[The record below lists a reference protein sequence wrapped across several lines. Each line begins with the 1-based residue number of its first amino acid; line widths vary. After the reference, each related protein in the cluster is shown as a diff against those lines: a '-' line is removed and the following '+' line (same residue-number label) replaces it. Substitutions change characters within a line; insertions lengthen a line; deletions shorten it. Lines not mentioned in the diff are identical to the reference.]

1 MQRTQ
6 TVAACLALAVW
17 AGFLSSGAPAQVLT
31 PRASPAASVGM
42 KIGTTDVEVRYHRP
56 AVKGRKIWGGL
67 VPYGEV
73 WRLGANDATTVR
85 FSDPVKM
92 EGKDVPAGTYAFFAI
107 PGPDAWT
114 LILNRRAEQWGAY
127 FYKESEDLLRFQV
140 KPQTGPHA
148 EWMSF
153 SLTPA
158 TPESAVLE
166 MAWETLRLPVR
177 IDVDVPR
184 IVWGNLDKAIAE
196 KPDADNYLY
205 AVNYALERGERLDE
219 AMTWVDKALA
229 LEEGFWGY
237 EAKAKL
243 LQRAGKADDA
253 LPLLDKAIAL
263 ARGKAPQGYID
274 GLEAMKA
281 AWKQE
286 A

>member
-1 MQRTQ
+1 MRIVST
-6 TVAACLALAVW
+6 CLALSLFASAVVS
-17 AGFLSSGAPAQVLT
+17 AQGAQVPV
-31 PRASPAASVGM
+31 PRASPAASVSLRV
-42 KIGTTDVEVRYHRP
+42 GTTDVEVKYHRP
-56 AVKGRKIWGGL
+56 AVKGRKVWGGL

-85 FSDPVKM
+85 FSDPVKV
-92 EGKDVPAGTYAFFAI
+92 EGREVLAGTYALFAI
-107 PGPDAWT
+107 PGPDSWT
-114 LILNRRAEQWGAY
+114 LILNKRAQQWGAY

-140 KPQTGPHA
+140 QPRTGPHT

-153 SLTPA
+153 AIAPA

-196 KPDADNYLY
+196 KPDADSYLY

-219 AMTWVDKALA
+219 AMTWVDRSLA
-229 LEEGFWGY
+229 LQEGFWGY

-243 LQRAGKADDA
+243 LQRAGNVDEA

-263 ARGKAPQGYID
+263 ARGKAPQGYIT
-274 GLEAMKA
+274 GLEEMKA
-281 AWKQE
+281 SWKKGT
-286 A
+286 

>member
-1 MQRTQ
+1 MRI
-6 TVAACLALAVW
+6 VAACLALSLSTAAV
-17 AGFLSSGAPAQVLT
+17 AAQVPV
-31 PRASPAASVGM
+31 PRASPAASVSLR
-42 KIGTTDVEVRYHRP
+42 IGTTDVEVRYHRP
-56 AVKGRKIWGGL
+56 AVKGRKVWGGL

-85 FSDPVKM
+85 FSDPVKV
-92 EGKDVPAGTYAFFAI
+92 EGRDVPAGTYALFAI
-107 PGPDAWT
+107 PGPDSWT
-114 LILNRRAEQWGAY
+114 VILNQRAQQWGAY

-140 KPQTGPHA
+140 QPQTGPPT

-153 SLTPA
+153 AIAPV
-158 TPESAVLE
+158 TPESALLE

-177 IDVDVPR
+177 IEVDVPR
-184 IVWGNLDKAIAE
+184 IVWGNLDKAIAG

-219 AMTWVDKALA
+219 AMTWVDRSLA
-229 LEEGFWGY
+229 LQEGFWGY

-243 LQRAGKADDA
+243 LRRAGKVDEA
-253 LPLLDKAIAL
+253 LPLLDRAIAL

-274 GLEAMKA
+274 GLEEMKA
-281 AWKQE
+281 TWKKG